1 MDLDRQEALEL
12 LDDLSDEID
21 ELNEVAGPIL
31 KSSIT
36 EAASKLSVIDKT
48 KFYVMISYTLESII
62 FCTLSLS
69 SSDVID

>member
-21 ELNEVAGPIL
+21 ELSEVAGPIL

-48 KFYVMISYTLESII
+48 KFYIMISYTLESII

>member
-12 LDDLSDEID
+12 LVDLSDEID
-21 ELNEVAGPIL
+21 ELNEVTGPIL
-31 KSSIT
+31 KSSIA

-69 SSDVID
+69 SSDAIH